1 MIFDRGPNGESKLFQ
16 QIVLEK
22 LVSHIQ
28 KILININ
35 LLSYTEIKS
44 KWIIDLAIKH
54 KAIILLEENKRKN
67 RYVLR
72 LGEEF
77 LEMAPKSL
85 SIKEKVEKLDFIKIK
100 NIQSAKGTVKTM
112 KRQATAWELKYLQ
125 ITFQQKASI

>member
-1 MIFDRGPNGESKLFQ
+1 MWYWQKDTHINQWNRIENGDTESHKYGHLIFDRGPNGESKLFQ

-28 KILININ
+28 KILIDIN
-35 LLSYTEIKS
+35 LLSYTEINS

-54 KAIILLEENKRKN
+54 KAIIHLEENKRKN
-67 RYVLR
+67 LYVLR

-85 SIKEKVEKLDFIKIK
+85 SIKK
-100 NIQSAKGTVKTM
+100 KG
-112 KRQATAWELKYLQ
+112 WETGLHQ
-125 ITFQQKASI
+125 N